1 MDLTSKPGGGVE
13 KNRKLPTSKTEKKPL
28 KQAEKQCY
36 IPKCQKLA
44 GFPDFRDFSEEK
56 KQRDNIKITFAA
68 AEIAGIEAAVQRNAE
83 ET

>member
-1 MDLTSKPGGGVE
+1 MPKIG
-13 KNRKLPTSKTEKKPL
+13 R
-28 KQAEKQCY
+28 
-36 IPKCQKLA
+36 IPR
-44 GFPDFRDFSEEK
+44 FRDFSEEK